1 MDTPII
7 VRTFFP
13 ELDAVINL
21 GLALQHSFNL
31 PVVDALYNAIAVVSD
46 NARDKGARDSD
57 VYDAFHTGLTGTTTV
72 PGNRDE
78 VIVTAHL
85 ARALIYIDRLDS
97 ILAVAA
103 AFPAAVAAIATTPD
117 TAQPLDIL
125 RA

>member
-7 VRTFFP
+7 IRTFVP
-13 ELDAVINL
+13 ELDAVTNL
-21 GLALQHSFNL
+21 ALALQHSFNL

-103 AFPAAVAAIATTPD
+103 AFPAAVAAIATSPAIAW
-117 TAQPLDIL
+117 TA
-125 RA
+125 